1 MLASS
6 RVSAIVTD
14 ILESVIAL
22 RHPVV
27 IQGSGWSIPDAA
39 ESNPS
44 TRIFLTFV
52 DATDIA
58 CHTKIRQAHDFGCMQ

>member
-1 MLASS
+1 MASNNPVEDTGCLRQDS
-6 RVSAIVTD
+6 LVVYIEYVIILPVT
-14 ILESVIAL
+14 
-22 RHPVV
+22 
-27 IQGSGWSIPDAA
+27 
-39 ESNPS
+39 S

>member
-1 MLASS
+1 MASNNPVEDTGCLRQDS
-6 RVSAIVTD
+6 LVVYIEYVIIPPVT
-14 ILESVIAL
+14 
-22 RHPVV
+22 
-27 IQGSGWSIPDAA
+27 
-39 ESNPS
+39 S